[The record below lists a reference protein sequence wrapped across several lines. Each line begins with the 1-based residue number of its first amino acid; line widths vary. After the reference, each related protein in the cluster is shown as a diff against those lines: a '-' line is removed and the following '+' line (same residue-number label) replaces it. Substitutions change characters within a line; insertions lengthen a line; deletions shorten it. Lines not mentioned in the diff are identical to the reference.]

1 MRLYEFTHE
10 DGTFE
15 KYIILLRNLIGRA
28 KSKGTPA
35 KYNWAALNGMAKS
48 IGVKIA
54 SDYESFKLMY
64 DSSPPIQNLVKNFNS
79 SGIQLNVPGVKDGDE
94 PEVGK
99 SDAGGDTIDKMA
111 SRQAAK
117 SLKQ

>member
-10 DGTFE
+10 DGIFE
-15 KYIILLRNLIGRA
+15 KYTMLLRNLIGRA

-35 KYNWAALNGMAKS
+35 RYNWAALNSMARS
-48 IGVKIA
+48 IGIKITA
-54 SDYESFKLMY
+54 DYETFKMMY
-64 DSSPPIQNLVKNFNS
+64 DSSPPMQNLVKNFNKA
-79 SGIQLNVPGVKDGDE
+79 GVELNVPGVEADDE
-94 PEVGK
+94 PEVGGPQ
-99 SDAGGDTIDKMA
+99 GGDTIDKMA

>member
-10 DGTFE
+10 DGVFE
-15 KYIILLRNLIGRA
+15 KYVLLLRNLIGRA

-35 KYNWAALNGMAKS
+35 RYNWSALNSIANG

-54 SDYESFKLMY
+54 ADYESFKLMY

-79 SGIQLNVPGVKDGDE
+79 SGIELNVPGVKDDDE
-94 PEVGK
+94 PELGK
-99 SDAGGDTIDKMA
+99 SPGGDTIDKMA